1 MKKYF
6 LLLILSIVILT
17 GNAQTK
23 NDRSLLGAIES
34 LRTAMINA
42 DAAALERLVSD
53 QLSYGHSNGHI
64 DNSKEFVDK
73 IASGQS
79 DFVRIDITE
88 QTISISGNTAIIR
101 HLMKADTNDNG
112 KPGSVQLRILL
123 VWQKKG
129 GQWKLLARQAVKM
142 T

>member
-142 T
+142 I